1 MKLAFYQILHVT
13 SMVLLTAV
21 VVRGF
26 ANPAPRT
33 RGRTLGLVGIL
44 SLAMLIGGFGL
55 LAITKVGFPW
65 WVLVKLICW
74 LGLSSISGVG
84 YRRPELIPKLSW
96 VATCLVVLA
105 VASVYGRNVL
115 GGSYE

>member
-26 ANPAPRT
+26 ANPDPRT

-65 WVLVKLICW
+65 WVLVKLVCW
-74 LGLSSISGVG
+74 LGLSLISGVG

-105 VASVYGRNVL
+105 VASVYGRNIL
-115 GGSYE
+115 GGGYE